1 MKMNK
6 FVRQLGII
14 SRLNDYP
21 DMEELNIEKESL
33 LKLLES
39 KYSEAFGLLKQ
50 GVSIRRSFSTKY
62 EKPFIQKPVERVSQ
76 DTGSVGNFYTLMIDN
91 DPSFKGFPK
100 RSKSFI
106 CHAGL
111 QKGQRGYMAK
121 TSYYVFPEN
130 GTKVGI
136 CDSDD
141 IWNPKIQYESDKY
154 TVENLMGQIVK
165 FIRSCA
171 DGKPIFY
178 DKMTYDDLVNL
189 QIDPSK
195 SSIMYL
201 TPFQESLVDNLNT
214 HNGKIINSLRD
225 IITPENFKL
234 IVSKLSDLKSNL
246 HGVHE
251 QEVWFETPSLFV
263 EKELFISMF
272 PDFEV

>member
-14 SRLNDYP
+14 SRLNNYP

-33 LKLLES
+33 LELLES

-76 DTGSVGNFYTLMIDN
+76 DCEDVGNFYTLMIDN
-91 DPSFKGFPK
+91 DPSFEGFPK
-100 RSKSFI
+100 RSMSFI

-111 QKGQRGYMAK
+111 LKDQRGFMAR

-141 IWNPKIQYESDKY
+141 IWRIKIKVDSGSSPDLEVIMNQF
-154 TVENLMGQIVK
+154 VK
-165 FIRSCA
+165 FIRL
-171 DGKPIFY
+171 DDPNIFFKY
-178 DKMTYDDLVNL
+178 MTYDDFVNL
-189 QIDPSK
+189 TIDPETIDKKRLS
-195 SSIMYL
+195 
-201 TPFQESLVDNLNT
+201 TFQKTLLDLLVYYDGKMINLFRRFL
-214 HNGKIINSLRD
+214 S
-225 IITPENFKL
+225 PEGLKL
-234 IVSKLSDLKSNL
+234 KVATLSDLKSNL

-272 PDFEV
+272 PDFEA